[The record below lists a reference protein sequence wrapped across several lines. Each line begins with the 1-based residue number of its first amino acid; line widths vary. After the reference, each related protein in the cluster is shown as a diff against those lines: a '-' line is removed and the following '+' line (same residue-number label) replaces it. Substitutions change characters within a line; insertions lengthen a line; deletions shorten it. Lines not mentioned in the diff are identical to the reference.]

1 MNLKASKI
9 PNRPSNR
16 TDLTTTSLSQKS
28 TSQAVVY
35 ARVSSKEQEKE
46 GYSIPAQRRLLQEY
60 ARQANMNVVREFVDV
75 ETAKRTGRQN
85 FDAMLTFFR
94 RTRSC
99 RVLLVEK
106 TDRLYRNLKDW
117 VSIDDLDL
125 EIHFVKENVALSPG
139 SRSAEKFMHGIKV
152 LMAKNYIDNLSEET
166 QKGLREKAE
175 QGIYPSWG
183 PIGYRNF
190 DGPNGKRM
198 IEPDP
203 DFAPLVTRLFETYAG
218 GSHSLKEL
226 THLAREWGLTFRSGS
241 QMSKSVIHK
250 ILRNPIYMGRFRW
263 AGIEYQGVHQP
274 IVSRQL
280 FESVQQRLEGRCALG
295 PHPSKHDFAFSG
307 LVSCGHCGC
316 SFVGEIKKQRYVYY
330 HCTGYK
336 QKCPEPYTRE
346 EVLAERFAG
355 LLKGL
360 AVDSEVV
367 EWVAGALRESHV
379 DEKHEREEA
388 VARLQA
394 DYDRIQAR
402 LDAMYLDKLDGRI
415 DAPFFDR
422 KSADWRR
429 EQDGI
434 LRNIQVHQTADQ
446 SYIEDGIQLLE
457 LAGDAH
463 QLFLEQ
469 EPKEKRR
476 LLDFIVSSASW
487 KEGELSV
494 NLRQPFNLIRDGV
507 AAATAAERLA
517 TSKEGSQTGRVLAL
531 SNSRQRPISNSG
543 EAGLGPSQAKMA
555 NWLGRK
561 DSNLQP
567 SDPESAALPL
577 RHSPTYEVPRT
588 ARALILRRRPKA
600 TDPSLAGSC

>member
-1 MNLKASKI
+1 M
-9 PNRPSNR
+9 PNAPS
-16 TDLTTTSLSQKS
+16 SLSK
-28 TSQAVVY
+28 TQAVVY
-35 ARVSSKEQEKE
+35 TRVSSKEQEKE
-46 GYSIPAQRRLLQEY
+46 GFSIPAQRRLLVDY
-60 ARQANMNVVREFVDV
+60 ARQANLDVVREFVDI
-75 ETAKRTGRQN
+75 ETAKKTGRQN

-94 RTRSC
+94 RTRAC

-166 QKGLREKAE
+166 QKGMREKAE

-183 PIGYRNF
+183 PIGYRNV

-203 DFAPLVTRLFETYAG
+203 DFAPLVARLFETYAT
-218 GSHSLKEL
+218 GSYSLKEL
-226 THLAREWGLTFRSGS
+226 TRAAREWGLTFRSKTALT
-241 QMSKSVIHK
+241 KSAVHK
-250 ILRNPIYMGRFRW
+250 ILHNPIYIGRFRW
-263 AGIEYQGVHQP
+263 AGIEYRGVHQP
-274 IVSRQL
+274 IVSGQL
-280 FESVQQRLEGRCALG
+280 FGMVQDRLEGRSAIG
-295 PHPSKHDFAFSG
+295 PHPIKHDFAFSG
-307 LVSCGHCGC
+307 LIACGHCGC

-346 EVLAERFAG
+346 EVLAEQFAG
-355 LLKGL
+355 LLKSL
-360 AVDSEVV
+360 ALDGDVV
-367 EWVAGALRESHV
+367 EWVAGALRESQV
-379 DEKHEREEA
+379 DEKREREEA
-388 VARLQA
+388 VARSQA
-394 DYDRIQAR
+394 DYNRIQTR

-434 LRNIQVHQTADQ
+434 LRNIQVHQDADQ

-457 LAGDAH
+457 LASQAH
-463 QLFLEQ
+463 DLFLEQ
-469 EPKEKRR
+469 EPKERRR
-476 LLDFIVSSASW
+476 LLEFMVSSASW

-494 NLRQPFNLIRDGV
+494 NLRQPFNLIREGI
-507 AAATAAERLA
+507 AAATALGRNG
-517 TSKEGSQTGRVLAL
+517 EGSSIGRVLAL
-531 SNSRQRPISNSG
+531 SNSAQQPI
-543 EAGLGPSQAKMA
+543 PSSEVADAMPSRSKMT
-555 NWLGRK
+555 NWLRTR
-561 DSNLQP
+561 DSN
-567 SDPESAALPL
+567 PEPC
-577 RHSPTYEVPRT
+577 
-588 ARALILRRRPKA
+588 
-600 TDPSLAGSC
+600 G